1 MLKQEL
7 NFYRLLMKFLK
18 NGSNYIKKEEFTMVG
33 TIAWIIVAVAIGS
46 GAALINS
53 KIQGLW

>member
-1 MLKQEL
+1 M
-7 NFYRLLMKFLK
+7 
-18 NGSNYIKKEEFTMVG
+18 IG
-33 TIAWIIVAVAIGS
+33 TIVWIIVAAAIGS

>member
-1 MLKQEL
+1 MLTPEL
-7 NFYRLLMKFLK
+7 SFYRLLMTFLK
-18 NGSNYIKKEEFTMVG
+18 NGSNYIKKEEFIMVG
-33 TIAWIIVAVAIGS
+33 TIVWIIVAVAIGS